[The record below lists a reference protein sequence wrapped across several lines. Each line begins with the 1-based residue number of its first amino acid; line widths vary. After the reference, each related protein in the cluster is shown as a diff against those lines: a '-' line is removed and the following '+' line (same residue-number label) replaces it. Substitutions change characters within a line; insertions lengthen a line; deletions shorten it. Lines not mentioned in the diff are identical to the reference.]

1 MKNIVILV
9 LSLLC
14 FACGNGNR
22 FAEFSIDDVSESHE
36 FIDSVS
42 ASFGQHQTMTFDIV
56 GQLDSSAVI
65 EFHSY
70 PNNHITGGVKLE
82 KGEVNMVNAYGD
94 YYEGDTLLVKFIPK
108 GSQKGHLK
116 IRTRIN

>member
-1 MKNIVILV
+1 MKNALILT

-22 FAEFSIDDVSESHE
+22 FAEFNIEDVSRPHE
-36 FIDSVS
+36 FLDTVS

-56 GQLDSSAVI
+56 GQLDSSAII

-70 PNNHITGGVKLE
+70 HNHITGQVKLE
-82 KGEVNMVNAYGD
+82 KGKVNMVNAYGD
-94 YYEGDTLLVKFIPK
+94 YYDGDTLLVKFIPK